1 MVKTSRY
8 LLGLMVLG
16 FLGACEPTASET
28 PGTAPSP
35 EVSAST
41 STSTSPVSAPAFHGY
56 YTMVSQAYVFER
68 GGYLNQQQDNG
79 DIYLLGG
86 SLMRPRSGGES
97 TPATLLHQLNA
108 QGEPVWSKGFATGQ
122 DLRFAD
128 LKVYNNAMYV
138 VGGYRD
144 TSVPPPDRDKNISIR
159 DLVVMKLDLTGKVLW
174 KQRFKVPP
182 FTQNVQNEF
191 KVLPLDA
198 QRVGVNYFNR
208 LYVLDT
214 TTGEY
219 LQGLDFQGPIQS
231 VIATADGGFW
241 VNHRVVPPGYTWVNS
256 GFQISALDGQLQP
269 RWQKAYGEDLK
280 GLFTLA
286 NLGEASPGRYHTAMA
301 INEANSSANSVG
313 TVHFF
318 LNDAGEIQ
326 RSFADINR
334 VDGRDLRYSSIHDSR
349 WQDGQL
355 YMSTQHTNALGGL
368 SLTATT
374 QYEPDGTIV
383 HMRKTPLQSTGVYQ
397 NRLLLTLSGQRGPS
411 ALHFEL
417 AANAFQADL
426 CTETPL
432 ASIEREDYTVTVTDS
447 PLVPTALQAP
457 ESLDFPEMPELEVG
471 LRKTQGQCTGL

>member
-1 MVKTSRY
+1 MVKISRY
-8 LLGLMVLG
+8 VSHLMVLA
-16 FLGACEPTASET
+16 LLVSCEPTASET
-28 PGTAPSP
+28 PGTQPSP
-35 EVSAST
+35 EVSSSTGAST
-41 STSTSPVSAPAFHGY
+41 PSVSAPAFHGY
-56 YTMVSQAYVFER
+56 YTMASQPYVFER

-79 DIYLLGG
+79 DIYLLG
-86 SLMRPRSGGES
+86 SALMRPRSGGE
-97 TPATLLHQLNA
+97 TTTAALLHQLNA
-108 QGEPVWSKGFATGQ
+108 QGEPMWSKGFATGQ

-128 LKVYNNAMYV
+128 LKVYNNAMYIA
-138 VGGYRD
+138 GGYRD
-144 TSVPPPDRDKNISIR
+144 TSTPPPDRDKNISIR

-231 VIATADGGFW
+231 VLATADGGFW

-256 GFQISALDGQLQP
+256 GFQISALDAQLKP

-301 INEANSSANSVG
+301 INEANSFSNSVG
-313 TVHFF
+313 IVHFF
-318 LNDAGEIQ
+318 LNDAGEIE
-326 RSFADINR
+326 RSFADMNR
-334 VDGRDLRYSSIHDSR
+334 VEGRDLMYAAIHDSR
-349 WQDGQL
+349 WQGGQL
-355 YMSTQHTNALGGL
+355 YLSTEHTNGKRGIV
-368 SLTATT
+368 LTATT
-374 QYEPDGTIV
+374 QYAPDGTIV
-383 HMRKTPLQSTGVYQ
+383 HMRKTPLRSTGVYQ
-397 NRLLLTLSGQRGPS
+397 NRLLLSLSGQRGPS

-417 AANAFQADL
+417 AANAFQEDL

-447 PLVPTALQAP
+447 PLVPQALQAP
-457 ESLDFPEMPELEVG
+457 QALDFPEMPELEVG